1 MREELL
7 SVLENKVLL
16 LVGGKSALK
25 ASEAWVKDLHLKD
38 LMWVTNSDT
47 DTIESQNIVSRDPSS
62 LCIVLIRNHES
73 FLHQS
78 ATKWI
83 QDNRVPLVKA
93 FYSETSIFD
102 ALRTLHSDSIGRD
115 FIPTS
120 CQEAVE
126 WAIDNYSYLIFSPNV
141 LTDVPELDKY
151 PDSATWAPKIMR
163 ALEALNTFTQ
173 GQFEGN
179 IKESFWNWAPKGGL
193 SQGAVT
199 AVESESTTGKGD
211 LRQQRTF
218 IVPKEISSEERV
230 FMPAHLKFG
239 VTSASPRIHFTTDFV
254 KTTGK
259 TCVGYVGPHLE
270 TAGYA

>member
-1 MREELL
+1 MLLLVIFMEENASLRQLGDFYQEAMREELL

-102 ALRTLHSDSIGRD
+102 ALRTLHSDSLGRNLSNEVVSGPNLSAD
-115 FIPTS
+115 AHNAIF
-120 CQEAVE
+120 VE
-126 WAIDNYSYLIFSPNV
+126 V
-141 LTDVPELDKY
+141 LLL
-151 PDSATWAPKIMR
+151 A
-163 ALEALNTFTQ
+163 
-173 GQFEGN
+173 
-179 IKESFWNWAPKGGL
+179 
-193 SQGAVT
+193 
-199 AVESESTTGKGD
+199 
-211 LRQQRTF
+211 
-218 IVPKEISSEERV
+218 
-230 FMPAHLKFG
+230 
-239 VTSASPRIHFTTDFV
+239 
-254 KTTGK
+254 
-259 TCVGYVGPHLE
+259 C
-270 TAGYA
+270 